1 MDMTEEEDDN
11 ILVNVKR
18 RIGKTPLIRAR
29 NLEKELDLQKIYL
42 KLEGNNPSGERSDR
56 LAYLIIKDALSRG
69 KRTICLGTYGTM
81 GASLAFLAQ
90 NFDINLVL
98 YVPDKSKLLRAELL
112 ESAPNIRIIEHG
124 ATYEDTVDKSRS
136 EAEAHG
142 WYNANPG
149 LQNNFLDLFAFSYIG
164 REICER
170 LSDTCP
176 DTVFCQMGNGASV
189 SGLHLGF
196 KQMWM
201 EDKVQWLPRLYGVST
216 SEGNAIVESFKQ
228 RSDEILELDAEEI
241 ASNRTEY
248 NADLINARCYNGQ
261 DALNSIYA
269 TDGAAMGI
277 TDDELMKSADRFAA
291 LEDIDFKVAN
301 SYPLA
306 AFSQEAHQG
315 TLSHGTHIIVLND
328 GKVDLDIRLL
338 EKNDLSISFR
348 RFLMKLDDWLIE
360 FSDPLDEIEEAVDN
374 AFTRGYVIGAF
385 YQGMLAGIAI
395 VSRTRFE
402 TFFPKYHLSYIATK
416 KNIKGRGIA
425 TELLQEVIELTKG
438 NLSLHV
444 ETDNERAIKLYE
456 KMGLRKKY
464 YRMMYEG
471 EVIT

>member
-1 MDMTEEEDDN
+1 MTEEDDN
-11 ILVNVKR
+11 SLVNVKR

-29 NLEKELDLQKIYL
+29 NLEKELDISKIYL

-81 GASLAFLAQ
+81 GASLAFLSQ

-98 YVPDKSKLLRAELL
+98 YVPDRSTLLRAELL
-112 ESAPNIRIIEHG
+112 DEAPNIRIIEHG
-124 ATYEDTVDKSRS
+124 ATYGDTVEKSRT
-136 EAEAHG
+136 EAEKHG

-164 REICER
+164 REICEY
-170 LSDTCP
+170 LSDECP

-201 EDKVQWLPRLYGVST
+201 EDKLQRLPHLYGIST
-216 SEGNAIVESFKQ
+216 SEGNAIVESFKK
-228 RSDEILELDAEEI
+228 RSDEILELDAERI

-269 TDGAAMGI
+269 TDGMAMGI
-277 TDDELMKSADRFAA
+277 DDDELVESAERFAE

-306 AFSQEAHQG
+306 AFFHEADAG
-315 TLSHGTHIIVLND
+315 NLSNGTHVIVLND
-328 GKVDLDIRLL
+328 GKVDLNIRMLD
-338 EKNDLSISFR
+338 KDDLSISYR
-348 RFLMKLDDWLIE
+348 KFLMKLDDWLIE
-360 FSDPLDEIEEAVDN
+360 FSDPLEEMEEAVEN
-374 AFTRGYVIGAF
+374 AFDHGFVLGAF
-385 YQGMLAGIAI
+385 FQGMLAGIAI
-395 VSRTRFE
+395 VSRTRFD
-402 TFFPKYHLSYIATK
+402 TFFPRYHLSYIATK
-416 KNIKGRGIA
+416 KDIKGRGIA
-425 TELLQEVIELTKG
+425 TELLQQVIDRTKG
-438 NLSLHV
+438 DLSLHV

>member
-1 MDMTEEEDDN
+1 MTKESDDN
-11 ILVNVKR
+11 SLVNVKR

-29 NLEKELDLQKIYL
+29 NLEKELGLQKIYL

-69 KRTICLGTYGTM
+69 KDTICLGTYGTM
-81 GASLAFLAQ
+81 GASLAFLSQ

-98 YVPDKSKLLRAELL
+98 YVPDKSTLLRADLL
-112 ESAPNIRIIEHG
+112 EEAPNIRIIEHG
-124 ATYEDTVDKSRS
+124 STYEDTVEKSRA

-164 REICER
+164 REICEY
-170 LSDTCP
+170 LGDECP

-201 EDKVQWLPRLYGVST
+201 MDRIRRLPRLYGVST
-216 SEGNAIVESFKQ
+216 SEGNAIVESFRQ
-228 RSDEILELDAEEI
+228 RSDEIIELDAEEI

-261 DALNSIYA
+261 DALNSLYA
-269 TDGAAMGI
+269 TDGRAMGI
-277 TDDELMKSADRFAA
+277 SDEELVETAERFAA

-301 SYPLA
+301 SFPLA
-306 AFSQEAHQG
+306 AFFREINAG
-315 TLSHGTHIIVLND
+315 NLSDGTHIVVLND
-328 GKVDLDIRLL
+328 GKVDLDIRVL
-338 EKNDLSISFR
+338 EKDDLSISFR
-348 RFLMKLDDWLIE
+348 RFLMKLDDWLID
-360 FSDPLDEIEEAVDN
+360 FSDPLDEMEEAVEN
-374 AFTRGYVIGAF
+374 AFTHGFVLGAF
-385 YQGMLAGIAI
+385 YQGVLSGIAI
-395 VSRTRFE
+395 VSATRFD
-402 TFFPKYHLSYIATK
+402 TFFPRYHLSYIATK
-416 KNIKGRGIA
+416 RDTKGRGIA
-425 TELLQEVIELTKG
+425 TELLQRVIDLTRG
-438 NLSLHV
+438 DLSLHV

>member
-1 MDMTEEEDDN
+1 MTEEDDN
-11 ILVNVKR
+11 SLVNVKR

-29 NLEKELDLQKIYL
+29 NLEKELDISKIYL

-81 GASLAFLAQ
+81 GASLAFLSQ

-98 YVPDKSKLLRAELL
+98 YVPDKSTLLRAELL
-112 ESAPNIRIIEHG
+112 DEAPNIRIIEHG
-124 ATYEDTVDKSRS
+124 ATYGDTVEKSRT
-136 EAEAHG
+136 EAEKHG

-164 REICER
+164 REICEY
-170 LSDTCP
+170 LSDECP

-201 EDKVQWLPRLYGVST
+201 EDKLQRLPHLYGIST
-216 SEGNAIVESFKQ
+216 SEGNAIVESFKK
-228 RSDEILELDAEEI
+228 RSDEILELDAERI

-269 TDGAAMGI
+269 TDGMVMGI
-277 TDDELMKSADRFAA
+277 DDDELVESAERFAE

-306 AFSQEAHQG
+306 AFFHEADAG
-315 TLSHGTHIIVLND
+315 NLSNGTHVIVLND
-328 GKVDLDIRLL
+328 GKVDLNIRML
-338 EKNDLSISFR
+338 EKDDLSISYR
-348 RFLMKLDDWLIE
+348 KFLMKLDDWLIE
-360 FSDPLDEIEEAVDN
+360 FSDPLEEMEEAVEN
-374 AFTRGYVIGAF
+374 AFDHGFVLGAF
-385 YQGMLAGIAI
+385 FQGMLAGIAI
-395 VSRTRFE
+395 VSRTRFD
-402 TFFPKYHLSYIATK
+402 TFFPRYHLSYIATK
-416 KNIKGRGIA
+416 KDIKGRGIA
-425 TELLQEVIELTKG
+425 TELLQQVIDRTKG
-438 NLSLHV
+438 DLSLHV

>member
-1 MDMTEEEDDN
+1 
-11 ILVNVKR
+11 VNVKR
-18 RIGKTPLIRAR
+18 RVGKTPLVRAR
-29 NLEKELDLQKIYL
+29 NLEKELGIQNIYL

-69 KRTICLGTYGTM
+69 KDTICLGTYGTM
-81 GASLAFLAQ
+81 GASLAFLSQ

-98 YVPDKSKLLRAELL
+98 YVPDKSTLLRADLL
-112 ESAPNIRIIEHG
+112 EEAPNIRIIEHG
-124 ATYEDTVDKSRS
+124 TTYEDTVEKSRA
-136 EAEAHG
+136 EAEARG

-149 LQNNFLDLFAFSYIG
+149 LQNNFLDLFAFSYIA
-164 REICER
+164 REICEY

-201 EDKVQWLPRLYGVST
+201 EDKVRRLPHLYGVST

-228 RSDEILELDAEEI
+228 RNDEMMELDAEEI

-261 DALNSIYA
+261 DALNSLYA
-269 TDGAAMGI
+269 TDGMAMGI
-277 TDDELMKSADRFAA
+277 SDGELLESAERLKA

-306 AFSQEAHQG
+306 AFFREADAG
-315 TLSHGTHIIVLND
+315 NLSDGTHVLVLND
-328 GKVDLDIRLL
+328 GKVDLDIRVL
-338 EKNDLSISFR
+338 EKDDLTISFR

-374 AFTRGYVIGAF
+374 AFNHGYVLGAF
-385 YQGMLAGIAI
+385 
-395 VSRTRFE
+395 
-402 TFFPKYHLSYIATK
+402 
-416 KNIKGRGIA
+416 
-425 TELLQEVIELTKG
+425 
-438 NLSLHV
+438 
-444 ETDNERAIKLYE
+444 
-456 KMGLRKKY
+456 
-464 YRMMYEG
+464 
-471 EVIT
+471 

>member
-1 MDMTEEEDDN
+1 MTEEDDDS
-11 ILVNVKR
+11 LVNVKR

-29 NLEKELDLQKIYL
+29 NLEKELGISNIYL

-81 GASLAFLAQ
+81 GASLAFLSQ

-98 YVPDKSKLLRAELL
+98 YVPDKSTLLRAELL
-112 ESAPNIRIIEHG
+112 DEAPNIRIIEHG
-124 ATYEDTVDKSRS
+124 ATYEDTVEKSRT
-136 EAEAHG
+136 EAEKHG

-164 REICER
+164 REICEY
-170 LSDTCP
+170 LSDECP

-201 EDKVQWLPRLYGVST
+201 EDKLQRLPHLYGIST
-216 SEGNAIVESFKQ
+216 SEGNAIVESFKK
-228 RSDEILELDAEEI
+228 RSDEILELDAERI

-269 TDGAAMGI
+269 TDGMVMGI
-277 TDDELMKSADRFAA
+277 DDDELVESAERFAE

-306 AFSQEAHQG
+306 AFFHEADAG
-315 TLSHGTHIIVLND
+315 NLSNGTHVIVLND
-328 GKVDLDIRLL
+328 GKVDLNIRML
-338 EKNDLSISFR
+338 EKDDLSISYR
-348 RFLMKLDDWLIE
+348 KFLMKLDDWLIE
-360 FSDPLDEIEEAVDN
+360 FSDPLEEMEEAVEN
-374 AFTRGYVIGAF
+374 AFNHGFVLGAF
-385 YQGMLAGIAI
+385 FQGMLAGIAI
-395 VSRTRFE
+395 VSRTRFD
-402 TFFPKYHLSYIATK
+402 TFFPQYHLSYIATK
-416 KNIKGRGIA
+416 KDIKGRGIA
-425 TELLQEVIELTKG
+425 TELLQQVIDRTKG
-438 NLSLHV
+438 DLSLHV
-444 ETDNERAIKLYE
+444 ETENERAIKLYE

>member
-1 MDMTEEEDDN
+1 MTEEDDN
-11 ILVNVKR
+11 SLVNVKR

-29 NLEKELDLQKIYL
+29 NLEKELDISKIYL

-81 GASLAFLAQ
+81 GASLAFLSQ

-98 YVPDKSKLLRAELL
+98 YVPDKSTLLRAELL
-112 ESAPNIRIIEHG
+112 DEAPNIRIIEHG
-124 ATYEDTVDKSRS
+124 ATYEDTVEKSRT
-136 EAEAHG
+136 EAEKHG

-164 REICER
+164 REICEY
-170 LSDTCP
+170 LSDECP

-196 KQMWM
+196 KQMWI
-201 EDKVQWLPRLYGVST
+201 EDKLQRLPHLYGIST
-216 SEGNAIVESFKQ
+216 SEGNAIVESFKK
-228 RSDEILELDAEEI
+228 RSDEILELDAERI

-269 TDGAAMGI
+269 TDGMVMGI
-277 TDDELMKSADRFAA
+277 DDDELVESAERFAE

-306 AFSQEAHQG
+306 AFFHEADAG
-315 TLSHGTHIIVLND
+315 NLSNGTHVIVLND
-328 GKVDLDIRLL
+328 GKVDLNIRML
-338 EKNDLSISFR
+338 EKDDLSISYR
-348 RFLMKLDDWLIE
+348 KFLMKLDDWLIE
-360 FSDPLDEIEEAVDN
+360 FSDPLEEMEEAVEN
-374 AFTRGYVIGAF
+374 AFDHGFVLGAF
-385 YQGMLAGIAI
+385 FQGMLAGIAI
-395 VSRTRFE
+395 VSRTRFD
-402 TFFPKYHLSYIATK
+402 TFFPQYHLSYIATK
-416 KNIKGRGIA
+416 KDIKGRGIA
-425 TELLQEVIELTKG
+425 TELLQQVIDRTKG
-438 NLSLHV
+438 DLSLHV

>member
-1 MDMTEEEDDN
+1 MTNEEDDN
-11 ILVNVKR
+11 ILVNVER

-29 NLEKELDLQKIYL
+29 NLEKELDIRKIYL

-90 NFDINLVL
+90 NFDINLVF
-98 YVPDKSKLLRAELL
+98 YVPDKSQLLRSEVLQ
-112 ESAPNIRIIEHG
+112 EAPNIRIVEHG
-124 ATYEDTVDKSRS
+124 STYEDTVEKSRT
-136 EAEAHG
+136 EAEKHG

-149 LQNNFLDLFAFSYIG
+149 LQNNFLDLFAFSYIA
-164 REICER
+164 REICEY
-170 LSDTCP
+170 LSNGCP

-201 EDKVQWLPRLYGVST
+201 DDRIRRLPRLYGVST
-216 SEGNAIVESFKQ
+216 SEGNAIVESFKE
-228 RSDEILELDAEEI
+228 RSDEMLELDAEAI

-261 DALNSIYA
+261 DALNSLYA
-269 TDGAAMGI
+269 TDGVAMGMS
-277 TDDELMKSADRFAA
+277 DQELIESAERFSQ

-306 AFSQEAHQG
+306 AFFREASKG
-315 TLSHGTHIIVLND
+315 NLSDGTHIIVLND
-328 GKVDLDIRLL
+328 GKVDLDIRMLDK
-338 EKNDLSISFR
+338 EDLSISYR

-360 FSDPLDEIEEAVDN
+360 FSDPLEEIDEAVEN
-374 AFTRGYVIGAF
+374 AFTRGFVLGAF
-385 YQGMLAGIAI
+385 FQGILAGIAI
-395 VSRTRFE
+395 VSRTRFD

-416 KNIKGRGIA
+416 KDIKGRGIA
-425 TELLQEVIELTKG
+425 TELLQKVIELSKG
-438 NLSLHV
+438 DLSLHV

-471 EVIT
+471 EVIS

>member
-1 MDMTEEEDDN
+1 MTEEDDN
-11 ILVNVKR
+11 SLVNVKR

-29 NLEKELDLQKIYL
+29 NLEKELDISKIYL

-81 GASLAFLAQ
+81 GASLAFLSQ

-98 YVPDKSKLLRAELL
+98 YVPDKSTLLRAELL
-112 ESAPNIRIIEHG
+112 DEAPNIRIIEHG
-124 ATYEDTVDKSRS
+124 ATYEDTVEKSRT
-136 EAEAHG
+136 EAEKHG

-164 REICER
+164 REICEY
-170 LSDTCP
+170 LSDECP

-201 EDKVQWLPRLYGVST
+201 EDKLQRLPHLYGIST
-216 SEGNAIVESFKQ
+216 SEGNAIVESFKK
-228 RSDEILELDAEEI
+228 RSDEILELDAERI

-269 TDGAAMGI
+269 TDGMAMGI
-277 TDDELMKSADRFAA
+277 DDDELMESAERFAE

-306 AFSQEAHQG
+306 AFFHEADAG
-315 TLSHGTHIIVLND
+315 NLSNGTHVIVLND
-328 GKVDLDIRLL
+328 GKVDLNIRML
-338 EKNDLSISFR
+338 EKEDLSISYR
-348 RFLMKLDDWLIE
+348 KFLMKLDDWLIE
-360 FSDPLDEIEEAVDN
+360 FSDPLEEMEEAVEN
-374 AFTRGYVIGAF
+374 AFDHGFVLGAF
-385 YQGMLAGIAI
+385 FQGMLAGIAI
-395 VSRTRFE
+395 VSRTRFD
-402 TFFPKYHLSYIATK
+402 TFFPRYHLSYIATK
-416 KNIKGRGIA
+416 KDIKGRGIA
-425 TELLQEVIELTKG
+425 TELLQQVIDRTKG
-438 NLSLHV
+438 DLSLHV